1 MENKVTP
8 AVKIVSCDECKHE
21 WPYEDTNLS
30 ETLWKDDEDEMF
42 TVLSFSC
49 PNCGKQYIVCVDNEV
64 TLSEREEVHKVQ
76 KAITRASKQ
85 GNVVVYNML
94 WNKRERL
101 LARITKHQTQL
112 MEAYLSRVERGVLE
126 KVK

>member
-8 AVKIVSCDECKHE
+8 TVKIVSCDECKHE
-21 WPYEDTNLS
+21 WPYKDTNLS

-76 KAITRASKQ
+76 KAIARASKQ

-94 WNKRERL
+94 RNKRERL

-112 MEAYLSRVERGVLE
+112 MEAYLSRVECGVLE